1 LGWSVG
7 ASYKGR
13 VYGEL
18 LPRPGYFNHGGF
30 GGVEMWVDPA
40 RDLIGVYFSV
50 ALDVDSRDFSIQD
63 ADLYMNMVTAGVI
76 NNGSSGAT
84 RPISWSE
91 SKLSEEGK
99 PLTSIGRRLQEGRDI
114 GLRPGTPEEVGAD
127 PERVRKVVDLANGWV
142 ESDMHPS
149 LAVVAARHGVVFLNE
164 TIGHAGP
171 EEDAPLLKANT
182 LFPLMSLTKPITATA
197 VMILVEE
204 GLISLNRPVLDYIPE
219 FQGERQDQVL
229 IRHLLTHTSGF
240 DNADL
245 AELAKSRGIL
255 KSSEPSQQNLAKLYN
270 VYDEYMGLI
279 YELPSLKKPDQT
291 MIYSDLNYD
300 LLAEVIARVSGS
312 TFPEFVR
319 QRIFEPL
326 GMKDSVM
333 PVNEVTKKRVVRR
346 PVNAP
351 NDELITAVLDSR
363 VPTGAAGGFS
373 SAIDMTVFGQMFLNS
388 GTLGGERILST
399 ASVEA
404 MTRDQ
409 IPGILAEDKGETIGP
424 AEWGLGW
431 SIHIDSKS
439 WVYGEHLLSQG
450 SYCHG
455 GSGGVFFWIDPVRDL
470 VAVFFS
476 TYLSMTKDERPVI
489 AIDLFINSVLA
500 SIIDDYPAF

>member
-1 LGWSVG
+1 
-7 ASYKGR
+7 
-13 VYGEL
+13 
-18 LPRPGYFNHGGF
+18 
-30 GGVEMWVDPA
+30 MWVDPFNE
-40 RDLIGVYFSV
+40 IVGVYFSV

-63 ADLYMNMVTAGVI
+63 ADLYMDMVTGGVI
-76 NNGSSGAT
+76 NDGSSGAT
-84 RPISWSE
+84 QLISRSE

-99 PLTSIGRRLQEGRDI
+99 PLSSIGDSLHGRRDI
-114 GLRPGTPEEVGAD
+114 VLRPGTPEEVGAD
-127 PERVRKVVDLANGWV
+127 PERVQKVVDLAHGWV
-142 ESDMHPS
+142 ESGMHPS
-149 LAVVAARHGVVFLNE
+149 LTVVAARHGVVFLNE
-164 TIGHAGP
+164 TVGRSGP
-171 EEDAPLLKANT
+171 EEDAPLLKPDT
-182 LFPLMSLTKPITATA
+182 LFPLMSLTKPITAAA

-204 GLISLNRPVLDYIPE
+204 GLISLNRPVMDYIPE
-219 FQGERQDQVL
+219 FKGEGQDQVL

-240 DNADL
+240 GNSDL
-245 AELAKSRGIL
+245 AELAMGRGIL

-270 VYDEYMGLI
+270 VYDEYIGLI
-279 YELPSLKKPDQT
+279 CELPSSKKPDRT

-300 LLAEVIARVSGS
+300 LLAGVIARVSGS
-312 TFPEFVR
+312 TFPGFVR

-351 NDELITAVLDSR
+351 IDELITAVLESR

-373 SAIDMTVFGQMFLNS
+373 SAMDMAIFGQMFLNG
-388 GTLGGERILST
+388 GTLGGQRILST

-409 IPGILAEDKGETIGP
+409 IPGIMSEHNGMTIGP

-431 SIHIDSKS
+431 SIHINGRS
-439 WVYGEHLLSQG
+439 WAYGEPLLSQD

-455 GSGGVFFWIDPVRDL
+455 GGGGVFFWIDPARDL

-476 TYLSMTKDERPVI
+476 TYLSLTKDERPV
-489 AIDLFINSVLA
+489 AATDLFINSVLA
-500 SIIDDYPAF
+500 SIVGD